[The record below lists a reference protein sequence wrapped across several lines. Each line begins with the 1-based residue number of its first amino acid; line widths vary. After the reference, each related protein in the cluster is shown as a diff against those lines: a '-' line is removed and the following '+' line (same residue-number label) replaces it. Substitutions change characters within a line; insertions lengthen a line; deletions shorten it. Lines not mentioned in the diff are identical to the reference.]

1 MISSKLEKNVSNMST
16 DMKKTLERQ
25 ERTRKITRKLR
36 AELKRKKTRHRQ
48 SSSRIALTDE
58 ADVQNRMDIEE
69 DCADEDKYKDVYDDG
84 FDKAASQSETGMN
97 SLFHSYLFNNLY
109 SKRFPLLLI

>member
-25 ERTRKITRKLR
+25 ERTKKMIEKLK
-36 AELKRKKTRHRQ
+36 AELKLKRARHRQ

-58 ADVQNRMDIEE
+58 ANVQNKMDIEE
-69 DCADEDKYKDVYDDG
+69 DCADESKYKDVYDDG

-97 SLFHSYLFNNLY
+97 LFISFV
-109 SKRFPLLLI
+109 PL

>member
-1 MISSKLEKNVSNMST
+1 MST

-48 SSSRIALTDE
+48 SSSRIALTDK
-58 ADVQNRMDIEE
+58 ADVQNGIDIEE
-69 DCADEDKYKDVYDDG
+69 DCVDENKYKDVYDDG
-84 FDKAASQSETGMN
+84 FDKTADESETGMN

-109 SKRFPLLLI
+109 NKWLPLLLI